1 VWADILSS
9 VIGSAAS
16 IEPEQL
22 AAIPD
27 RTSFLGGTVVKM
39 LDKLWDELTSRF
51 LFETDKE
58 KYFYSKN
65 FKNFFFL
72 IKSYLKLE
80 WIHNSEAASFRKLFF
95 VF

>member
-16 IEPEQL
+16 IEPEQF

-27 RTSFLGGTVVKM
+27 WVTFLGGTVVRM
-39 LDKLWDELTSRF
+39 LDKLWDEYKSRF

-58 KYFYSKN
+58 KYFY
-65 FKNFFFL
+65 
-72 IKSYLKLE
+72 
-80 WIHNSEAASFRKLFF
+80 
-95 VF
+95 